1 MGISS
6 GWPEQLRVW
15 KGREAMC
22 WRLPL
27 FSVLLLW
34 VGALPAA
41 AQTRPAPKDSEAIVK
56 LERDWEAAFLGGDI
70 PFIEKVLAEEFKAVY
85 WDGSEG
91 DRTKELTLAA
101 QFNQRIEKSTLAD
114 FTVRFYSEVAIVSFT
129 RTLAGIS
136 QGKPLEIS
144 YRFTD
149 AFVWRDDR
157 WQCISTHSTRLAAGA

>member
-1 MGISS
+1 MS
-6 GWPEQLRVW
+6 
-15 KGREAMC
+15 

-27 FSVLLLW
+27 FLVLLLSA
-34 VGALPAA
+34 VALPAA
-41 AQTRPAPKDSEAIVK
+41 AQSRPAPKDADAVIT
-56 LERDWEAAFLGGDI
+56 LERNWEAAFLGGNI
-70 PFIEKVLAEEFKAVY
+70 PFIERVLAEEFKAVY

-101 QFNQRIEKSTLAD
+101 QFNQRIEKSTLAE

-157 WQCISTHSTRLAAGA
+157 WQCISTHSTRLASGA